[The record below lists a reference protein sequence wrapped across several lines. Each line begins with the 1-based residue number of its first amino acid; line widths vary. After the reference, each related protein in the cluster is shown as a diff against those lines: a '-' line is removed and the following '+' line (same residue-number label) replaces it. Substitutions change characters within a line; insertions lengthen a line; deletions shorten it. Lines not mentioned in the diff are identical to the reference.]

1 MGCSRFD
8 LIFIREPSAQSNSEE
23 LADVCFGTFFA
34 EVLADDLL
42 HFGSFLVDVFVENG
56 EWLNCL
62 HCLVYV
68 VDDGVVHPK
77 GVVPM
82 DECIKVVLC
91 LGYGGDSV
99 VEHSR
104 GGSNSAFGSS

>member
-8 LIFIREPSAQSNSEE
+8 LIFIREPFAQSNSEE
-23 LADVCFGTFFA
+23 LANVCFGTFFA

-56 EWLNCL
+56 EWLDCL
-62 HCLVYV
+62 HCFVDV

-82 DECIKVVLC
+82 D
-91 LGYGGDSV
+91 
-99 VEHSR
+99 
-104 GGSNSAFGSS
+104 